1 MGLDYYAILNITRS
15 ATDADIKKAYRKLA
29 HKTHP
34 AKNPTDPF
42 SAEKFSQVAEAYEV
56 LVDPRK
62 RAVYDQFGEEGLKQ
76 GVPQGSGQAGA
87 WTQGWTFHGD
97 PHKVF
102 YEFFGGDNPFQ
113 EFYDRADG
121 DLSMGFGGLA
131 GRGKKKQDP
140 PIEQDLYVSLE
151 EVFFGCVKK
160 VKISRRVMNEDG
172 HTSSVRDK
180 ILTVE
185 VKPGW
190 PAGTAISFER
200 EGDQGPNTVP
210 ADIVFVLRDKPHARF
225 RREGPHL
232 VHVAHIPLHAALAGC
247 TLDVDTLD
255 DRLIHVPIVEI
266 VKPGYVKVV
275 PGEGMP
281 LPEDT
286 KRRGDLIIEFDVE
299 FPQRLS
305 REQKILVTQALTSTG
320 PAFQRPAARA
330 RQQQGA
336 DDENDD

>member
-1 MGLDYYAILNITRS
+1 
-15 ATDADIKKAYRKLA
+15 
-29 HKTHP
+29 
-34 AKNPTDPF
+34 
-42 SAEKFSQVAEAYEV
+42 
-56 LVDPRK
+56 
-62 RAVYDQFGEEGLKQ
+62 
-76 GVPQGSGQAGA
+76 
-87 WTQGWTFHGD
+87 
-97 PHKVF
+97 
-102 YEFFGGDNPFQ
+102 
-113 EFYDRADG
+113 
-121 DLSMGFGGLA
+121 MGFGGLA

-266 VKPGYVKVV
+266 VKCAALNAFFATLQYSC
-275 PGEGMP
+275 
-281 LPEDT
+281 L
-286 KRRGDLIIEFDVE
+286 
-299 FPQRLS
+299 
-305 REQKILVTQALTSTG
+305 QAHTS
-320 PAFQRPAARA
+320 ACA
-330 RQQQGA
+330 RQVTVSGLCSIA
-336 DDENDD
+336 GPDT